1 MSEKALSRTRRRLL
15 LLTVN
20 DELGASTR
28 YRVLAHLQALQSA
41 GFHCEVRFPSQ
52 WALRGRL
59 RRLWRAVDR
68 TRDVLE
74 PRRADLLFVHRK
86 IYPVPLTKRLTQAA
100 SRRVFDMDDALD
112 LPPPS
117 RALDPAERRRYRRR
131 FEETVNAFDL
141 VLCGNTELAGRLPH
155 DRFEVLPTPIDTE
168 IFAPSCI
175 HRDPEVLGWV
185 GHSDNLGYLE
195 SLHEPLLELRRRH
208 AALRLIVVADRPPS
222 LPGIDVEFRRWS
234 LDTELS
240 CFDGMG
246 IGLMPLDDSPWAR
259 GKCAFKAIQY
269 MALGLPTV
277 ASRVG
282 MNAEVIRHG
291 DSGFLASGEREWV
304 DELDRLLSDPDLAGR
319 VGAAGRRRVE
329 ERYSL
334 TVVSRRL
341 VEILVQLDRSPPR

>member
-1 MSEKALSRTRRRLL
+1 MSRRLL
-15 LLTVN
+15 MLTVD

-28 YRVLAHLQALQSA
+28 YRVLAHLQALQAA
-41 GFHCEVRFPSQ
+41 GFRTEVRFPSRG
-52 WALRGRL
+52 ALRGRL

-68 TRDVLE
+68 ARDLFE
-74 PRRADLLFVHRK
+74 ARRADLLFVHRK
-86 IYPVPLTKRLTQAA
+86 TYPAPLAHRLARTAP
-100 SRRVFDMDDALD
+100 RRVFDMDDALD

-117 RALDPAERRRYRRR
+117 RALEAAERRRYRRR

-141 VLCGNTELAGRLPH
+141 VLCGNTELAARLPH
-155 DRFEVLPTPIDTE
+155 ERYEVLPTPIDTE
-168 IFAPSCI
+168 IFAPSRVD
-175 HRDPEVLGWV
+175 RDPDVLGWV

-195 SLHEPLLELRRRH
+195 SLHEPLMELRRRH
-208 AALRLIVVADRPPS
+208 PRLRLIVVADRPPS
-222 LPGIDVEFRRWS
+222 LPGVDVEFRRWS
-234 LDTELS
+234 LDSELS

-269 MALGLPTV
+269 MALGIPTV
-277 ASRVG
+277 ASPVG

-291 DSGFLASGEREWV
+291 DSGFLASGKREWV
-304 DELDRLLSDPDLAGR
+304 DELDRLLSNPDLAGR

-334 TVVSRRL
+334 AVISRRL
-341 VEILVQLDRSPPR
+341 VEILGELDRSAPR

>member
-1 MSEKALSRTRRRLL
+1 MSANALPAEGRRLL
-15 LLTVN
+15 LLTVD

-28 YRVLAHLQALQSA
+28 YRVLAHLQALQAA
-41 GFHCEVRFPSQ
+41 GYRTEVRFPSRR
-52 WALRGRL
+52 ALRGRL
-59 RRLWRAVDR
+59 RRFWRAVDR
-68 TRDVLE
+68 VRDVFE
-74 PRRADLLFVHRK
+74 SRRADLLFVHRK
-86 IYPVPLTKRLTQAA
+86 TYPAPLAHRLARTAP
-100 SRRVFDMDDALD
+100 RRVFDMDDALD
-112 LPPPS
+112 LPPAS
-117 RALDPAERRRYRRR
+117 RSLDPAERRRYRRR
-131 FEETVNAFDL
+131 FEETANAFDL

-155 DRFEVLPTPIDTE
+155 DRFELLPTPIDTE
-168 IFAPSCI
+168 IFAPSCVE
-175 HRDPEVLGWV
+175 RNPGVLGWV

-195 SLHEPLLELRRRH
+195 SLHEPLLELTRRH
-208 AALRLIVVADRPPS
+208 PTLRLIVVADRPPS
-222 LPGIDVEFRRWS
+222 LPGVDVEFRQWS

-240 CFDGMG
+240 CFNGMG

-277 ASRVG
+277 ASPVG

-304 DELDRLLSDPDLAGR
+304 DGLDRLLSNPDLAGR

-341 VEILVQLDRSPPR
+341 VEILGELDRSAPR